1 MEDQDEIIFRRFPA
15 EKQEQVRQLI
25 GWTKL
30 MGLSGDDLVSIG
42 GKLNRLSAQQE
53 LSRNKE
59 IAQSMWHRIREYHS
73 GKFQYT
79 DPESGHKWLIE
90 SKWASGYNNHI
101 TVSQGRKTVTHE
113 LEEYHCGT
121 SADAWVRRVLINI
134 HYRDLDLEKILK

>member
-90 SKWASGYNNHI
+90 SRYSSVSSYIA
-101 TVSQGRKTVTHE
+101 VSQGRKTVTHK
-113 LEEYHCGT
+113 LEEYNCGT
-121 SADAWVRRVLINI
+121 SADAWVRRVLVNI
-134 HYRDLDLEKILK
+134 HYGDLDLEKILK